1 MIRHNDITDIAGLTA
16 GHATDARLKSGV
28 TVVLCDRPMVA
39 SVVIQGAAPATR
51 ETDLLQ
57 PWNTVEAVDAIVLSG
72 GSAYGLDAAGG
83 VQGVLRERGRG
94 FRVGPVTVPIVPQA
108 SLFDLI
114 NGGDKSWGDPS
125 PYQALGRAA
134 ALAAG
139 PGPIAQGSVGAG
151 TGALTATVKGGLGSA
166 SALTSTGHRVAAL
179 AAVNPV
185 GTVTVG
191 DTAHFWAA
199 LFERGDEFGGL
210 GVPSS
215 WPEAATDLRLKGHA
229 RRFAQAPASTT
240 LVIVATDAALTKPEC
255 HRLATMA
262 HDGLAR
268 AILPAHTPMDGDIV
282 FALSTGAQPLSE
294 RIVELAEIGH
304 VAALTV
310 ARAIARGV
318 HAATPALGDP
328 LPTWAML
335 RDRLL

>member
-1 MIRHNDITDIAGLTA
+1 
-16 GHATDARLKSGV
+16 
-28 TVVLCDRPMVA
+28 MVA

-108 SLFDLI
+108 ALFDLI
-114 NGGDKSWGDPS
+114 NGGDKAWGDPS

-134 ALAAG
+134 ALAAQGG
-139 PGPIAQGSVGAG
+139 PVAQGSVGAG

-166 SALTSTGHRVAAL
+166 SSITSTGHRVAAL

-199 LFERGDEFGGL
+199 PFEQGAEFGGL
-210 GVPSS
+210 GLPAP
-215 WPEAATDLRLKGHA
+215 WPAGATDLRLKGHA
-229 RRFAQAPASTT
+229 RRFSQASASTT
-240 LVIVATDAALTKPEC
+240 LVLVATDAALTKPEC

-268 AILPAHTPMDGDIV
+268 AIMPAHTPMDGDIV
-282 FALSTGAQPLSE
+282 FALSTGARPLSE

-318 HAATPALGDP
+318 HAATPAAGDP

>member
-1 MIRHNDITDIAGLTA
+1 MIHHNDITDIVGLTV

-28 TVVLCDRPMVA
+28 TVVWCERPMVA

-114 NGGDKSWGDPS
+114 NGGDKSWVDPS

-199 LFERGDEFGGL
+199 PFERGDEFGGL

-282 FALSTGAQPLSE
+282 FALSTGARPLSE
-294 RIVELAEIGH
+294 RIAELAEIGH

>member
-1 MIRHNDITDIAGLTA
+1 MTPRNDITDIDGLSV
-16 GHATDARLKSGV
+16 GHATDAGLKSGV
-28 TVVLCDRPMVA
+28 TVVLCERPMVA
-39 SVVIQGAAPATR
+39 SAVIQGAAPATR

-72 GSAYGLDAAGG
+72 GSAFGLDAAGG
-83 VQGVLRERGRG
+83 VQGVLRQRGRG

-108 SLFDLI
+108 ALFDLI
-114 NGGDKSWGDPS
+114 NGGDKAWGEPS
-125 PYQALGRAA
+125 PYHALGREA
-134 ALAAG
+134 ALAAS
-139 PGPIAQGSVGAG
+139 PGPIPLGSVGAG

-166 SALTSTGHRVAAL
+166 SSVTSTGHRVAAL

-199 LFERGDEFGGL
+199 PFERSDEFGGL
-210 GVPSS
+210 GLPSP
-215 WPEAATDLRLKGHA
+215 WPDDATALRLKGHA
-229 RRFAQAPASTT
+229 RWFAEAPVSTT

-255 HRLATMA
+255 HRIATMA

-282 FALSTGAQPLSE
+282 FALSTGARPLTE
-294 RIVELAEIGH
+294 RLVEIAELGH
-304 VAALTV
+304 VAAWTV

-318 HAATPALGDP
+318 HAATPAPGDP

-335 RDRLL
+335 KNRAL